1 MINEELKRKIDEELH
16 DLHNSEQ
23 LRAKAADDSGLSFVP
38 VEDKENEKKTSSG
51 RSWDDF
57 QLVPVEDDFD
67 PWKIKPQHIEKDEEN
82 EKKTSSGRSWD
93 DFQLVPVEDDF
104 DPWKIKPQHIF
115 SVDGKN
121 TNAAEKMD
129 IVEKSWVKKFAE
141 SDLGKFGNTMFQS
154 STRGIFETLKG
165 FGDMATF
172 YGDNMIISKDSQ
184 ELLGLSDATVNR
196 LNSFGRLWQSVGEK
210 IKQAGDFV
218 LSSPELQL
226 DEDIFEG
233 DIVENPSVT
242 RFASAAMSAAPSL
255 LFMTRI
261 AAATKSPALAY
272 YLMAGSESGDLYAEA
287 RNTGDQNKANLLF
300 TGSVA
305 GTALIDFV
313 FKPLDTIMGKTS
325 SSSLKSKVFQRIK
338 AGFLEGMPESLQQ
351 VWQNFVRKYG
361 IDDTQNLMEG
371 VIESA
376 IGGFGAGAA
385 LAGAYQYADA
395 REGLKNKGASD
406 EEINRLID
414 ASTYV
419 LENNADAAND
429 AAFQHINERLD
440 NLNKFIEE
448 NKGTAEAQKALQTK
462 QELES
467 IYDDVF
473 NALKD
478 KTGEN
483 NAAASA
489 RIWQGFALFASQE
502 TGMSPKEYITDNMP
516 KIVKMNYNDFNSQ
529 TQRYRTRNANENWAN
544 IVRDIKAAR
553 GKKVADDRMT
563 LTEFLVSRGGIK
575 DEGGE
580 LSALDAVV
588 AADMGK
594 KGKRLKREEKRL
606 VREDGLSLDYAREA
620 AAEAGYLPADA
631 DVNTL
636 LSALDDEFRGRPH
649 YLLTETNSAAID
661 EREALRNYEMAFEA
675 AGVDIEADSPD
686 TIRRKMDAYAA
697 RKKEDEVLAKVG
709 LLSDDLQERYF
720 ILRENDVNAEEAYAE
735 VMRENGDL
743 ATLVDDDIP
752 FQYQKGERI
761 RKIDAERLAFERKDI
776 NPDLIGRENE
786 VKEAVDIN
794 RFFADRKAS
803 KEIGIDEVMAAVDA
817 NVGRNENGVRV
828 LKNSVT
834 GETVTLSNSAI
845 SKMFSSTSNRLDSQN
860 IGGILG
866 KEAIANIGSIFDT
879 AMLIKTT
886 PDAKH
891 GSKNK
896 IRRYA
901 NVIRSDGENFIVKMT
916 VKEMANKRPELTD
929 IEIEDNGGRDLSAYD
944 MKVGRKNTAEGN
956 ISGDKSPTFLNGNDI
971 SINDLIDFVNSY
983 SEDSIQID
991 GKNKAARNSA
1001 GRRIARTEEGL
1012 RAFYEWFGDSKVV
1025 DENGQP
1031 LKMVHF
1037 SGNEFS
1043 QFDKNRA
1050 GINNKESAIGFWFTD
1065 NDSFAFNN
1073 ERHPI
1078 RYDVYLKM
1086 DNPLVIEGTGTETN
1100 PWADTDIDNLD
1111 PYAKFEKM
1119 FNDLMY
1125 QDPQMWDERV
1135 SESFYGGYEKQKI
1148 KLSFANLLDV
1158 KKREVIK
1165 GITDKLKA
1173 QGYDGIIIKNTRV
1186 DSLNPDEGI
1195 NQYVVFE
1202 PNQIKSVDN
1211 RGSFS
1216 RTDDN
1221 IYYQFAGE
1229 NALTA
1234 DTNSLSQARTMELN
1248 DYSDEEIYKETG
1260 WFKGPDN
1267 KWRFEISDKEAK
1279 VNRAVIDEISS
1290 LDGLKA
1296 KRKQLMDDIK
1306 AFERERESNSGLYID
1321 GYLDDL
1327 ISKRYKEIESID
1339 YDIDHGFVSEPK
1351 TTLGELLQHDKLY
1364 AAYPSL
1370 KDINVVMQT
1379 FKDLT
1384 SGSYLRSENTIYLDS
1399 RLQDNDIK
1407 STLMHEIQ
1415 HVIQSKENFSRGGN
1429 MELAKAYQKI
1439 IKIKE
1444 VKEFHKALEKK
1455 ITAAMV
1461 EQLQADNI
1469 EQSAA
1474 EKVAEAYGKYLD
1486 AIFNDDLEVEEVT
1499 KIEKGYYQLLD
1510 KLSIDSERVENA
1522 YKAIQGRDLWQEA
1535 INETKT
1541 KLSDANVYEIYKA
1554 FAGEVES
1561 RNTQTRMDMN
1571 EEERRATPSEETQ
1584 DIKNA
1589 DAIIVFDDGSVA
1601 AYVPEN
1607 KNYQTG
1613 EPSEGEL
1620 NLETEAVQGQGEDR
1634 INSIPKGA
1642 YSPQMNVIYLFE
1654 NADAST
1660 FMHES
1665 SHFFKKQLKYF
1676 AGKSEKSAQLLKA
1689 VEDWENSEFDRQF
1702 VIDEKDG
1709 DFRVLDKN
1717 GIIIHEGFKSADL
1730 ARNYAKEELFAR
1742 GFEQFL
1748 REGKAPSN
1756 YLKRVFDMF
1765 LNWLRRIY
1773 TTAKEMRVK
1782 INKDIS
1788 AVYGDI
1794 LGGEDLD
1801 YYLQAPIDEV
1811 VNYNREKAIEE
1822 RRKMDEVYKAANRDY
1837 AAGKNKLQKTVQQIL
1852 KDAKDFTQDAIV
1864 PLEEVV
1870 KSISPELWTKNRR
1883 LEIAKLQKNSQ
1894 YVKRVKGFFDK
1905 AQKLMPEVFNKL
1917 DLALKNRDVETVA
1930 GILSENDMTDDFTE
1944 VRKVLDE
1951 LREQMIE
1958 VGVEINYLPDYF
1970 PRKLRDADGLLDYL
1984 RQKYEGKP
1992 EYSKIMQVL
2001 EEKSK
2006 DGRIRSEEDRAQIVN
2021 SLFRGYGG
2029 TISLANIGNAKE
2041 RSIDL
2046 IDAEMNKYYK
2056 NSVDALVDYVSGA
2069 INLTENKKY
2078 FGKEAEDVQIL
2089 RRRVANRK
2097 TTIAEYEKMDA
2108 KEAKWKEIK
2117 TRNYKIGAVDAQIRN
2132 TYDDLLR
2139 QDLEERKV
2147 RLETEVEFLKNRKA
2161 EQVKEIALR
2170 RMNEELKTLEDEL
2183 SEKADNTIE
2192 ESVGSLLYDLAKD
2205 GVITHT
2211 QEMRL
2216 KELLVA
2222 RFSNKGLGNEFLRM
2236 LRDGGYIWTLGNV
2249 GSAITQ
2255 FGDLGSAVYKA
2266 GFWNT
2271 MFENVKAWQGKSEIT
2286 LEDLG
2291 LNKVI
2296 TDRGYVDTSKLT
2308 KHLDKV
2314 LKYTGFEK
2322 IDGISK
2328 MTLVNAAVNKARRDA
2343 QAGSKELEEYLRVEF
2358 GNRWE
2363 EVAND
2368 LKEGRKTPEIIEYA
2382 MFQLMDVQPVTIDQ
2396 MPKFYAEGGKKRM
2409 FYMMKSYFIKQL
2421 NEYRKICFET
2431 AKTNPQKAFVDLM
2444 RLTLWLMLF
2453 NAGADFLK
2461 DLLFGRE
2468 IDVTDTLLENVFV
2481 GGSIN
2486 RYTGMSIK
2494 RNGLFKTI
2502 QDQLAFPVIFDEII
2516 KDVLSNRDVAD
2527 YKSWRNVPLI
2537 GNPYYYWFGGGSK

>member
-38 VEDKENEKKTSSG
+38 VEDK
-51 RSWDDF
+51 
-57 QLVPVEDDFD
+57 
-67 PWKIKPQHIEKDEEN
+67 EN

-184 ELLGLSDATVNR
+184 ELLGLSDTTVNR
-196 LNSFGRLWQSVGEK
+196 LNSFGRLWQSAGEK

-313 FKPLDTIMGKTS
+313 FKPLDAIMGKTS

-502 TGMSPKEYITDNMP
+502 TGMSPKEYITDYMP

-817 NVGRNENGVRV
+817 NVRRNENGVRV

-1001 GRRIARTEEGL
+1001 GRRIVRTEEGL

-1043 QFDKNRA
+1043 QFDKNRT
-1050 GINNKESAIGFWFTD
+1050 GINNDESAVGFWFAD
-1065 NDSFAFNN
+1065 KDDFAFNN
-1073 ERHPI
+1073 EYHPV

-1086 DNPLVIEGTGTETN
+1086 DNPLIIEGKGTETN

-1111 PYAKFEKM
+1111 PYTKFEKM

-1135 SESFYGGYEKQKI
+1135 SESLYGGFETQKI
-1148 KLSFANLLDV
+1148 KLHFANLSEGR
-1158 KKREVIK
+1158 KREVIK
-1165 GITDKLKA
+1165 SIVDKLKT
-1173 QGYDGIIIKNTRV
+1173 QGYDGIIIKNTQF
-1186 DSLNPDEGI
+1186 DSVNPDERI

-1221 IYYQFAGE
+1221 IYYQMSYFDDLGFSKSVRDIKTFLSGLKPKEEVRLMFDKKKRYWFAID
-1229 NALTA
+1229 A
-1234 DTNSLSQARTMELN
+1234 N
-1248 DYSDEEIYKETG
+1248 DYIHNDMITKAYKQGLYPEFNSEYDARQYFDENYMADDEYLIR
-1260 WFKGPDN
+1260 FKATKYGSEN
-1267 KWRFEISDKEAK
+1267 ELQSILQEQL
-1279 VNRAVIDEISS
+1279 NQDEYTTAYSINT
-1290 LDGLKA
+1290 DG
-1296 KRKQLMDDIK
+1296 
-1306 AFERERESNSGLYID
+1306 NSGYIIFAR
-1321 GYLDDL
+1321 G
-1327 ISKRYKEIESID
+1327 D
-1339 YDIDHGFVSEPK
+1339 YD
-1351 TTLGELLQHDKLY
+1351 
-1364 AAYPSL
+1364 L
-1370 KDINVVMQT
+1370 KDT
-1379 FKDLT
+1379 PLKGL
-1384 SGSYLRSENTIYLDS
+1384 ENI
-1399 RLQDNDIK
+1399 
-1407 STLMHEIQ
+1407 
-1415 HVIQSKENFSRGGN
+1415 
-1429 MELAKAYQKI
+1429 
-1439 IKIKE
+1439 
-1444 VKEFHKALEKK
+1444 
-1455 ITAAMV
+1455 
-1461 EQLQADNI
+1461 AD
-1469 EQSAA
+1469 
-1474 EKVAEAYGKYLD
+1474 
-1486 AIFNDDLEVEEVT
+1486 
-1499 KIEKGYYQLLD
+1499 
-1510 KLSIDSERVENA
+1510 RW
-1522 YKAIQGRDLWQEA
+1522 GR
-1535 INETKT
+1535 NPNK
-1541 KLSDANVYEIYKA
+1541 
-1554 FAGEVES
+1554 
-1561 RNTQTRMDMN
+1561 MN
-1571 EEERRATPSEETQ
+1571 EV
-1584 DIKNA
+1584 IKTN
-1589 DAIIVFDDGSVA
+1589 DNTV
-1601 AYVPEN
+1601 
-1607 KNYQTG
+1607 YQTG
-1613 EPSEGEL
+1613 ESGEGEP

-1870 KSISPELWTKNRR
+1870 KSISPELWAKNRR

-1894 YVKRVKGFFDK
+1894 YAKRVKGFFDK

-1930 GILSENDMTDDFTE
+1930 GILSENDMTNDFIE

-2006 DGRIRSEEDRAQIVN
+2006 DGRIRSKEDRAQIVN

-2029 TISLANIGNAKE
+2029 TISLANVGNVKE

-2222 RFSNKGLGNEFLRM
+2222 RFSNRGLGNEILRM

-2296 TDRGYVDTSKLT
+2296 TDGGYVDTSKLT
-2308 KHLDKV
+2308 KYLDKV

-2358 GNRWE
+2358 GNRWK

-2396 MPKFYAEGGKKRM
+2396 MPKFYAEGGNKRM

-2431 AKTNPQKAFVDLM
+2431 AKTNPHKALVDLM

-2494 RNGLFKTI
+2494 RDGLFKTI
-2502 QDQLAFPVIFDEII
+2502 QIQLVFPVALDEII
-2516 KDVLSNRDVAD
+2516 KDILSNRDIAD

>member
-720 ILRENDVNAEEAYAE
+720 ILRESDVNAEEAYAE

-1001 GRRIARTEEGL
+1001 GRQIARTEEGL

-1043 QFDKNRA
+1043 QFDKNRT
-1050 GINNKESAIGFWFTD
+1050 GINNDESAVGFWFAD
-1065 NDSFAFNN
+1065 KDDFAFNN
-1073 ERHPI
+1073 EYHPV

-1086 DNPLVIEGTGTETN
+1086 DNPLIIEGKGTETN

-1111 PYAKFEKM
+1111 PYTKFEKM

-1135 SESFYGGYEKQKI
+1135 SESLYGGFETQKI
-1148 KLSFANLLDV
+1148 KLHFANLSEGR
-1158 KKREVIK
+1158 KREVIK
-1165 GITDKLKA
+1165 SIVDKLKT
-1173 QGYDGIIIKNTRV
+1173 QGYDGIIIKNTQF
-1186 DSLNPDEGI
+1186 DSVNPDERI

-1221 IYYQFAGE
+1221 IYYQMSYFDDLGFSKSVRDIKTFLSGLKPKEEVRLMFDKKKRYWFAID
-1229 NALTA
+1229 A
-1234 DTNSLSQARTMELN
+1234 N
-1248 DYSDEEIYKETG
+1248 DYIHNDMITKAYKQGLYPEFNSEYDARQYFDENYMADDEYLIR
-1260 WFKGPDN
+1260 FKATKYGSEN
-1267 KWRFEISDKEAK
+1267 ELQSILQEQL
-1279 VNRAVIDEISS
+1279 NQDEYTTAYSINT
-1290 LDGLKA
+1290 DG
-1296 KRKQLMDDIK
+1296 
-1306 AFERERESNSGLYID
+1306 NSGYIIFAR
-1321 GYLDDL
+1321 G
-1327 ISKRYKEIESID
+1327 D
-1339 YDIDHGFVSEPK
+1339 YD
-1351 TTLGELLQHDKLY
+1351 
-1364 AAYPSL
+1364 L
-1370 KDINVVMQT
+1370 KDT
-1379 FKDLT
+1379 PLKGL
-1384 SGSYLRSENTIYLDS
+1384 ENI
-1399 RLQDNDIK
+1399 
-1407 STLMHEIQ
+1407 
-1415 HVIQSKENFSRGGN
+1415 
-1429 MELAKAYQKI
+1429 
-1439 IKIKE
+1439 
-1444 VKEFHKALEKK
+1444 
-1455 ITAAMV
+1455 
-1461 EQLQADNI
+1461 AD
-1469 EQSAA
+1469 
-1474 EKVAEAYGKYLD
+1474 
-1486 AIFNDDLEVEEVT
+1486 
-1499 KIEKGYYQLLD
+1499 
-1510 KLSIDSERVENA
+1510 RW
-1522 YKAIQGRDLWQEA
+1522 GR
-1535 INETKT
+1535 NPNK
-1541 KLSDANVYEIYKA
+1541 
-1554 FAGEVES
+1554 
-1561 RNTQTRMDMN
+1561 MN
-1571 EEERRATPSEETQ
+1571 EV
-1584 DIKNA
+1584 IKTN
-1589 DAIIVFDDGSVA
+1589 DNTV
-1601 AYVPEN
+1601 
-1607 KNYQTG
+1607 YQTG
-1613 EPSEGEL
+1613 ESGEGEP

-1822 RRKMDEVYKAANRDY
+1822 RRKMNEVYMAANRDY

-1870 KSISPELWTKNRR
+1870 KSISPELWAKNRR

-1894 YVKRVKGFFDK
+1894 YAKRVKGFFDK

-1930 GILSENDMTDDFTE
+1930 GILSENDMTNDFIE

>member
-1 MINEELKRKIDEELH
+1 MIDLELKNKIDEELH

-23 LRAKAADDSGLSFVP
+23 LRTKAADDSGFSFTP
-38 VEDKENEKKTSSG
+38 IEDG
-51 RSWDDF
+51 
-57 QLVPVEDDFD
+57 
-67 PWKIKPQHIEKDEEN
+67 EEPDVDLKVAP
-82 EKKTSSGRSWD
+82 EGFSFT
-93 DFQLVPVEDDF
+93 PVEDDF

-184 ELLGLSDATVNR
+184 ELLGLSDTTVNR
-196 LNSFGRLWQSVGEK
+196 LNSFGRLWQSAGEK

-313 FKPLDTIMGKTS
+313 FKPLDAIMGKTS

-502 TGMSPKEYITDNMP
+502 TGMSPKEYITDYMP

-817 NVGRNENGVRV
+817 NVRRNENGVRV

-1001 GRRIARTEEGL
+1001 GRRIVRTEEGL

-1043 QFDKNRA
+1043 QFDKNRT
-1050 GINNKESAIGFWFTD
+1050 GINNDESAVGFWFAD
-1065 NDSFAFNN
+1065 KDDFAFNN
-1073 ERHPI
+1073 EYHPV

-1086 DNPLVIEGTGTETN
+1086 DNPLIIEGKGTETN

-1111 PYAKFEKM
+1111 PYTKFEKM

-1135 SESFYGGYEKQKI
+1135 SESLYGGFETQKI
-1148 KLSFANLLDV
+1148 KLHFANLSEGR
-1158 KKREVIK
+1158 KREVIK
-1165 GITDKLKA
+1165 SIVDKLKT
-1173 QGYDGIIIKNTRV
+1173 QGYDGIIIKNTQF
-1186 DSLNPDEGI
+1186 DSVNPDERI

-1221 IYYQFAGE
+1221 IYYQMSYFDDLGFSKSVRDIKTFLSGLKPKEEVRLMFDKKKRYWFAID
-1229 NALTA
+1229 A
-1234 DTNSLSQARTMELN
+1234 N
-1248 DYSDEEIYKETG
+1248 DYIHNDMITKAYKQGLYPEFNSEYDARQYFDENYMADDEYLIR
-1260 WFKGPDN
+1260 FKATKYGSEN
-1267 KWRFEISDKEAK
+1267 ELQSILQEQL
-1279 VNRAVIDEISS
+1279 NQDEYTTAYSINT
-1290 LDGLKA
+1290 DG
-1296 KRKQLMDDIK
+1296 
-1306 AFERERESNSGLYID
+1306 NSGYIIFAR
-1321 GYLDDL
+1321 G
-1327 ISKRYKEIESID
+1327 D
-1339 YDIDHGFVSEPK
+1339 YD
-1351 TTLGELLQHDKLY
+1351 
-1364 AAYPSL
+1364 L
-1370 KDINVVMQT
+1370 KDT
-1379 FKDLT
+1379 PLKGL
-1384 SGSYLRSENTIYLDS
+1384 ENI
-1399 RLQDNDIK
+1399 
-1407 STLMHEIQ
+1407 
-1415 HVIQSKENFSRGGN
+1415 
-1429 MELAKAYQKI
+1429 
-1439 IKIKE
+1439 
-1444 VKEFHKALEKK
+1444 
-1455 ITAAMV
+1455 
-1461 EQLQADNI
+1461 AD
-1469 EQSAA
+1469 
-1474 EKVAEAYGKYLD
+1474 
-1486 AIFNDDLEVEEVT
+1486 
-1499 KIEKGYYQLLD
+1499 
-1510 KLSIDSERVENA
+1510 RW
-1522 YKAIQGRDLWQEA
+1522 GR
-1535 INETKT
+1535 NPNK
-1541 KLSDANVYEIYKA
+1541 
-1554 FAGEVES
+1554 
-1561 RNTQTRMDMN
+1561 MN
-1571 EEERRATPSEETQ
+1571 EV
-1584 DIKNA
+1584 IKTN
-1589 DAIIVFDDGSVA
+1589 DNTV
-1601 AYVPEN
+1601 
-1607 KNYQTG
+1607 YQTG
-1613 EPSEGEL
+1613 ESGEGEP

-1870 KSISPELWTKNRR
+1870 KSISPELWAKNRR

-1894 YVKRVKGFFDK
+1894 YAKRVKGFFDK

-1930 GILSENDMTDDFTE
+1930 GILSENDMTNDFIE

-2006 DGRIRSEEDRAQIVN
+2006 DGRIRSKEDRAQIVN

-2029 TISLANIGNAKE
+2029 TISLANVGNVKE

-2222 RFSNKGLGNEFLRM
+2222 RFSNRGLGNEILRM

-2296 TDRGYVDTSKLT
+2296 TDGGYVDTSKLT
-2308 KHLDKV
+2308 KYLDKV

-2358 GNRWE
+2358 GNRWK

-2396 MPKFYAEGGKKRM
+2396 MPKFYAEGGNKRM

-2431 AKTNPQKAFVDLM
+2431 AKTNPHKALVDLM

-2494 RNGLFKTI
+2494 RDGLFKTI
-2502 QDQLAFPVIFDEII
+2502 QIQLVFPVALDEII
-2516 KDVLSNRDVAD
+2516 KDILSNRDIAD

>member
-1 MINEELKRKIDEELH
+1 MIDLELKNKIDEELH

-23 LRAKAADDSGLSFVP
+23 LRTKAADDSGFSFTP
-38 VEDKENEKKTSSG
+38 IEDG
-51 RSWDDF
+51 
-57 QLVPVEDDFD
+57 
-67 PWKIKPQHIEKDEEN
+67 EEPDVDLKVAP
-82 EKKTSSGRSWD
+82 EGFSFT
-93 DFQLVPVEDDF
+93 PIEDDF

-196 LNSFGRLWQSVGEK
+196 LNSFGRLWQSAGEK

-226 DEDIFEG
+226 DEEIFEG

-313 FKPLDTIMGKTS
+313 FKPLDAIMGKTS

-429 AAFQHINERLD
+429 DAFQHINERLD

-502 TGMSPKEYITDNMP
+502 TGMSPKEYITDYMP

-752 FQYQKGERI
+752 FQYQIGERI

-817 NVGRNENGVRV
+817 NVRRNENGVRV
-828 LKNSVT
+828 LKNSIT

-983 SEDSIQID
+983 SEDSIQIN
-991 GKNKAARNSA
+991 GKKRAARNSA

-1012 RAFYEWFGDSKVV
+1012 RAFYEWFGDSLIV
-1025 DENGQP
+1025 DENGRP
-1031 LKMVHF
+1031 LVVYH
-1037 SGNEFS
+1037 GTNAEFDV
-1043 QFDKNRA
+1043 FDKGKIKR
-1050 GINNKESAIGFWFTD
+1050 GIGFWFSSNKETSKEYGNIKEFYLSVKNPID
-1065 NDSFAFNN
+1065 VNKNRSDFIKLAKEAMPEIPND
-1073 ERHPI
+1073 
-1078 RYDVYLKM
+1078 
-1086 DNPLVIEGTGTETN
+1086 
-1100 PWADTDIDNLD
+1100 
-1111 PYAKFEKM
+1111 
-1119 FNDLMY
+1119 
-1125 QDPQMWDERV
+1125 V
-1135 SESFYGGYEKQKI
+1135 SEHYIISDALGSTAFKEYLQ
-1148 KLSFANLLDV
+1148 N
-1158 KKREVIK
+1158 
-1165 GITDKLKA
+1165 
-1173 QGYDGIIIKNTRV
+1173 QGYDAISLG
-1186 DSLNPDEGI
+1186 DS
-1195 NQYVVFE
+1195 YVVFN

-1221 IYYQFAGE
+1221 IYYQMSYFDDLGFSKSVRDIKTFLSGLKPKEEVRLMFDKKKRYWFAID
-1229 NALTA
+1229 A
-1234 DTNSLSQARTMELN
+1234 N
-1248 DYSDEEIYKETG
+1248 DYIHNDMITKAYKQGLYPEFNSEYDARQYFDENYMADDEYLIR
-1260 WFKGPDN
+1260 FKATKYGSEN
-1267 KWRFEISDKEAK
+1267 ELQSILQEQL
-1279 VNRAVIDEISS
+1279 NQDEYTTAYSINT
-1290 LDGLKA
+1290 DG
-1296 KRKQLMDDIK
+1296 
-1306 AFERERESNSGLYID
+1306 NSGYIIFAR
-1321 GYLDDL
+1321 G
-1327 ISKRYKEIESID
+1327 D
-1339 YDIDHGFVSEPK
+1339 YD
-1351 TTLGELLQHDKLY
+1351 
-1364 AAYPSL
+1364 L
-1370 KDINVVMQT
+1370 KDT
-1379 FKDLT
+1379 PLKGL
-1384 SGSYLRSENTIYLDS
+1384 ENI
-1399 RLQDNDIK
+1399 
-1407 STLMHEIQ
+1407 
-1415 HVIQSKENFSRGGN
+1415 
-1429 MELAKAYQKI
+1429 
-1439 IKIKE
+1439 
-1444 VKEFHKALEKK
+1444 
-1455 ITAAMV
+1455 
-1461 EQLQADNI
+1461 AD
-1469 EQSAA
+1469 
-1474 EKVAEAYGKYLD
+1474 
-1486 AIFNDDLEVEEVT
+1486 
-1499 KIEKGYYQLLD
+1499 
-1510 KLSIDSERVENA
+1510 RW
-1522 YKAIQGRDLWQEA
+1522 GR
-1535 INETKT
+1535 NPNK
-1541 KLSDANVYEIYKA
+1541 
-1554 FAGEVES
+1554 
-1561 RNTQTRMDMN
+1561 MN
-1571 EEERRATPSEETQ
+1571 EV
-1584 DIKNA
+1584 IKTN
-1589 DAIIVFDDGSVA
+1589 DNTV
-1601 AYVPEN
+1601 
-1607 KNYQTG
+1607 YQTG
-1613 EPSEGEL
+1613 GLGEGEPS
-1620 NLETEAVQGQGEDR
+1620 LETEAVQGQGEDR

-1709 DFRVLDKN
+1709 YFRVLDKN
-1717 GIIIHEGFKSADL
+1717 GIIVHDESFRSAEQ

-1756 YLKRVFDMF
+1756 YLKRVFEMF
-1765 LNWLRRIY
+1765 MEWLRHLH
-1773 TTAKEMRVK
+1773 TMAKELRVK

-1822 RRKMDEVYKAANRDY
+1822 RRKMNEVYMAVNRDY

-1870 KSISPELWTKNRR
+1870 KSISPELWAKNRR

-1894 YVKRVKGFFDK
+1894 YAKRVKGFFDK

-1930 GILSENDMTDDFTE
+1930 GILSENDMTNDFIE

-2006 DGRIRSEEDRAQIVN
+2006 DGRIRSKEDRAQIVN

-2029 TISLANIGNAKE
+2029 TISLANVGNVKE

-2222 RFSNKGLGNEFLRM
+2222 RFSNRGLGNEILRM

-2296 TDRGYVDTSKLT
+2296 TDGGYVDTSKLT
-2308 KHLDKV
+2308 KYLDKV

-2358 GNRWE
+2358 GNRWK

-2396 MPKFYAEGGKKRM
+2396 MPKFYAEGGNKRM

-2431 AKTNPQKAFVDLM
+2431 AKTNPHKALVDLM

-2494 RNGLFKTI
+2494 RDGLFKTI
-2502 QDQLAFPVIFDEII
+2502 QIQLVFPVALDEII
-2516 KDVLSNRDVAD
+2516 KDILSNRDIAD

>member
-38 VEDKENEKKTSSG
+38 VEDK
-51 RSWDDF
+51 
-57 QLVPVEDDFD
+57 
-67 PWKIKPQHIEKDEEN
+67 EN

-184 ELLGLSDATVNR
+184 ELLGLSDTTVNR
-196 LNSFGRLWQSVGEK
+196 LNSFGRLWQSAGEK

-313 FKPLDTIMGKTS
+313 FKPLDAIMGKTS

-502 TGMSPKEYITDNMP
+502 TGMSPKEYITDYMP

-817 NVGRNENGVRV
+817 NVRRNENGVRV

-1001 GRRIARTEEGL
+1001 GRRIVRTEEGL

-1043 QFDKNRA
+1043 QFDKNRT
-1050 GINNKESAIGFWFTD
+1050 GINNDESAVGFWFAD
-1065 NDSFAFNN
+1065 KDDFAFNN
-1073 ERHPI
+1073 EYHPV

-1086 DNPLVIEGTGTETN
+1086 DNPLIIEGKGTETN

-1111 PYAKFEKM
+1111 PYTKFEKM

-1135 SESFYGGYEKQKI
+1135 SESLYGGFETQKI
-1148 KLSFANLLDV
+1148 KLHFANLSEGR
-1158 KKREVIK
+1158 KREVIK
-1165 GITDKLKA
+1165 SIVDKLKT
-1173 QGYDGIIIKNTRV
+1173 QGYDGIIIKNTQF
-1186 DSLNPDEGI
+1186 DSVNPDERI

-1221 IYYQFAGE
+1221 IYYQMSYFDDLGFSKSVRDIKTFLSGLKPKEEVRLMFDKKKRYWFAID
-1229 NALTA
+1229 A
-1234 DTNSLSQARTMELN
+1234 N
-1248 DYSDEEIYKETG
+1248 DYIHNDMITKAYKQGLYPEFNSEYDARQYFDENYMADDEYLIR
-1260 WFKGPDN
+1260 FKATKYGSEN
-1267 KWRFEISDKEAK
+1267 ELQSILQEQL
-1279 VNRAVIDEISS
+1279 NQDEYTTAYSINT
-1290 LDGLKA
+1290 DG
-1296 KRKQLMDDIK
+1296 
-1306 AFERERESNSGLYID
+1306 NSGYIIFAR
-1321 GYLDDL
+1321 G
-1327 ISKRYKEIESID
+1327 D
-1339 YDIDHGFVSEPK
+1339 YD
-1351 TTLGELLQHDKLY
+1351 
-1364 AAYPSL
+1364 L
-1370 KDINVVMQT
+1370 KDT
-1379 FKDLT
+1379 PLKGL
-1384 SGSYLRSENTIYLDS
+1384 ENI
-1399 RLQDNDIK
+1399 
-1407 STLMHEIQ
+1407 
-1415 HVIQSKENFSRGGN
+1415 
-1429 MELAKAYQKI
+1429 
-1439 IKIKE
+1439 
-1444 VKEFHKALEKK
+1444 
-1455 ITAAMV
+1455 
-1461 EQLQADNI
+1461 AD
-1469 EQSAA
+1469 
-1474 EKVAEAYGKYLD
+1474 
-1486 AIFNDDLEVEEVT
+1486 
-1499 KIEKGYYQLLD
+1499 
-1510 KLSIDSERVENA
+1510 RW
-1522 YKAIQGRDLWQEA
+1522 GR
-1535 INETKT
+1535 NPNK
-1541 KLSDANVYEIYKA
+1541 
-1554 FAGEVES
+1554 
-1561 RNTQTRMDMN
+1561 MN
-1571 EEERRATPSEETQ
+1571 EV
-1584 DIKNA
+1584 IKTN
-1589 DAIIVFDDGSVA
+1589 DNTV
-1601 AYVPEN
+1601 
-1607 KNYQTG
+1607 YQTG
-1613 EPSEGEL
+1613 ESSEGEP

-1870 KSISPELWTKNRR
+1870 KSISPELWAKNRR

-1894 YVKRVKGFFDK
+1894 YAKRVKGFFDK

-1930 GILSENDMTDDFTE
+1930 GILSENDMTNDFIE

-2006 DGRIRSEEDRAQIVN
+2006 DGRIRSKEDRAQIVN

-2029 TISLANIGNAKE
+2029 TISLANVGNVKE

-2222 RFSNKGLGNEFLRM
+2222 RFSNRGLGNEILRM

-2296 TDRGYVDTSKLT
+2296 TDGGYVDTSKLT
-2308 KHLDKV
+2308 KYLDKV

-2358 GNRWE
+2358 GNRWK

-2396 MPKFYAEGGKKRM
+2396 MPKFYAEGGNKRM

-2431 AKTNPQKAFVDLM
+2431 AKTNPHKALVDLM

-2494 RNGLFKTI
+2494 RDGLFKTI
-2502 QDQLAFPVIFDEII
+2502 QIQLVFPVALDEII
-2516 KDVLSNRDVAD
+2516 KDILSNRDIAD

>member
-38 VEDKENEKKTSSG
+38 VEDK
-51 RSWDDF
+51 
-57 QLVPVEDDFD
+57 
-67 PWKIKPQHIEKDEEN
+67 EN

-184 ELLGLSDATVNR
+184 ELLGLSDTTVNR
-196 LNSFGRLWQSVGEK
+196 LNSFGRLWQSAGEK

-313 FKPLDTIMGKTS
+313 FKPLDAIMGKTS

-502 TGMSPKEYITDNMP
+502 TGMSPKEYITDYMP

-817 NVGRNENGVRV
+817 NVRRNENGVRV

-1001 GRRIARTEEGL
+1001 GRRIVRTEEGL

-1043 QFDKNRA
+1043 QFDKNRT
-1050 GINNKESAIGFWFTD
+1050 GINNDESAVGFWFAD
-1065 NDSFAFNN
+1065 KDDFAFNN
-1073 ERHPI
+1073 EYHPV

-1086 DNPLVIEGTGTETN
+1086 DNPLIIEGKGTETN

-1111 PYAKFEKM
+1111 PYTKFEKM

-1135 SESFYGGYEKQKI
+1135 SESLYGGFETQKI
-1148 KLSFANLLDV
+1148 KLHFANLSEGR
-1158 KKREVIK
+1158 KREVIK
-1165 GITDKLKA
+1165 SIVDKLKT
-1173 QGYDGIIIKNTRV
+1173 QGYDGIIIKNTQF
-1186 DSLNPDEGI
+1186 DSVNPDERI

-1221 IYYQFAGE
+1221 IYYQMSYFDDLGFSKSVRDIKTFLSGLKPKEEVRLMFDKKKRYWFAID
-1229 NALTA
+1229 A
-1234 DTNSLSQARTMELN
+1234 N
-1248 DYSDEEIYKETG
+1248 DYIHNDMITKAYKQGLYPEFNSEYDARQYFDENYMADDEYLIR
-1260 WFKGPDN
+1260 FKATKYGSEN
-1267 KWRFEISDKEAK
+1267 ELQSILQEQL
-1279 VNRAVIDEISS
+1279 NQDEYTTAYSINT
-1290 LDGLKA
+1290 DG
-1296 KRKQLMDDIK
+1296 
-1306 AFERERESNSGLYID
+1306 NSGYIIFAR
-1321 GYLDDL
+1321 G
-1327 ISKRYKEIESID
+1327 D
-1339 YDIDHGFVSEPK
+1339 YD
-1351 TTLGELLQHDKLY
+1351 
-1364 AAYPSL
+1364 L
-1370 KDINVVMQT
+1370 KDT
-1379 FKDLT
+1379 PLKGL
-1384 SGSYLRSENTIYLDS
+1384 ENI
-1399 RLQDNDIK
+1399 
-1407 STLMHEIQ
+1407 
-1415 HVIQSKENFSRGGN
+1415 
-1429 MELAKAYQKI
+1429 
-1439 IKIKE
+1439 
-1444 VKEFHKALEKK
+1444 
-1455 ITAAMV
+1455 
-1461 EQLQADNI
+1461 AD
-1469 EQSAA
+1469 
-1474 EKVAEAYGKYLD
+1474 
-1486 AIFNDDLEVEEVT
+1486 
-1499 KIEKGYYQLLD
+1499 
-1510 KLSIDSERVENA
+1510 RW
-1522 YKAIQGRDLWQEA
+1522 GR
-1535 INETKT
+1535 NPNK
-1541 KLSDANVYEIYKA
+1541 
-1554 FAGEVES
+1554 
-1561 RNTQTRMDMN
+1561 MN
-1571 EEERRATPSEETQ
+1571 EV
-1584 DIKNA
+1584 IKTN
-1589 DAIIVFDDGSVA
+1589 DNTV
-1601 AYVPEN
+1601 
-1607 KNYQTG
+1607 YQTG
-1613 EPSEGEL
+1613 ESGEGEP

-1894 YVKRVKGFFDK
+1894 YAKRVKGFFDK
-1905 AQKLMPEVFNKL
+1905 AQKLTPEVFNKL

-2029 TISLANIGNAKE
+2029 TISLANIGNVKE

-2139 QDLEERKV
+2139 QDLEERKA

-2296 TDRGYVDTSKLT
+2296 TDGGYVDTSKLT
-2308 KHLDKV
+2308 KYLDKV

-2343 QAGSKELEEYLRVEF
+2343 QSGSKELEEYLRVEF
-2358 GNRWE
+2358 GNRWK

>member
-1 MINEELKRKIDEELH
+1 MIDLELKNKIDEELH

-23 LRAKAADDSGLSFVP
+23 LRTKAADDSGFSFTP
-38 VEDKENEKKTSSG
+38 IEDG
-51 RSWDDF
+51 
-57 QLVPVEDDFD
+57 
-67 PWKIKPQHIEKDEEN
+67 EEPDVDLKVAP
-82 EKKTSSGRSWD
+82 EGFSFT
-93 DFQLVPVEDDF
+93 PIEDDF

-896 IRRYA
+896 IRRYT

-1001 GRRIARTEEGL
+1001 GRRIVRTEEGL

-1043 QFDKNRA
+1043 QFDKNRT
-1050 GINNKESAIGFWFTD
+1050 GINNDESAVGFWFAD
-1065 NDSFAFNN
+1065 KDDFAFNN
-1073 ERHPI
+1073 EYHPV

-1086 DNPLVIEGTGTETN
+1086 DNPLIIEGKGTETN

-1111 PYAKFEKM
+1111 PYTKFEKM

-1135 SESFYGGYEKQKI
+1135 SESLYGGFETQKI
-1148 KLSFANLLDV
+1148 KLHFANLSEGR
-1158 KKREVIK
+1158 KREVIK
-1165 GITDKLKA
+1165 SIVDKLKT
-1173 QGYDGIIIKNTRV
+1173 QGYDGIIIKNTQF
-1186 DSLNPDEGI
+1186 DSVNPDERI

-1221 IYYQFAGE
+1221 IYYQMSYFDDLGFSKSVRDIKTFLSGLKPKEEVRLMFDKKKRYWFAID
-1229 NALTA
+1229 A
-1234 DTNSLSQARTMELN
+1234 N
-1248 DYSDEEIYKETG
+1248 DYIHNDMITKAYKQGLYPEFNSEYDARQYFDENYMADDEYLIR
-1260 WFKGPDN
+1260 FKATKYGSEN
-1267 KWRFEISDKEAK
+1267 ELQSILQEQL
-1279 VNRAVIDEISS
+1279 NQDEYTTAYSINT
-1290 LDGLKA
+1290 DG
-1296 KRKQLMDDIK
+1296 
-1306 AFERERESNSGLYID
+1306 NSGYIIFAR
-1321 GYLDDL
+1321 G
-1327 ISKRYKEIESID
+1327 D
-1339 YDIDHGFVSEPK
+1339 YD
-1351 TTLGELLQHDKLY
+1351 
-1364 AAYPSL
+1364 L
-1370 KDINVVMQT
+1370 KDT
-1379 FKDLT
+1379 PLKGL
-1384 SGSYLRSENTIYLDS
+1384 ENI
-1399 RLQDNDIK
+1399 
-1407 STLMHEIQ
+1407 
-1415 HVIQSKENFSRGGN
+1415 
-1429 MELAKAYQKI
+1429 
-1439 IKIKE
+1439 
-1444 VKEFHKALEKK
+1444 
-1455 ITAAMV
+1455 
-1461 EQLQADNI
+1461 AD
-1469 EQSAA
+1469 
-1474 EKVAEAYGKYLD
+1474 
-1486 AIFNDDLEVEEVT
+1486 
-1499 KIEKGYYQLLD
+1499 
-1510 KLSIDSERVENA
+1510 RW
-1522 YKAIQGRDLWQEA
+1522 GR
-1535 INETKT
+1535 NPNK
-1541 KLSDANVYEIYKA
+1541 
-1554 FAGEVES
+1554 
-1561 RNTQTRMDMN
+1561 MN
-1571 EEERRATPSEETQ
+1571 EV
-1584 DIKNA
+1584 IKTN
-1589 DAIIVFDDGSVA
+1589 DNTV
-1601 AYVPEN
+1601 
-1607 KNYQTG
+1607 YQTG
-1613 EPSEGEL
+1613 ESGEGEL

-1822 RRKMDEVYKAANRDY
+1822 RRKMDEVYKAANQDY

-2139 QDLEERKV
+2139 QDLEERKA

-2192 ESVGSLLYDLAKD
+2192 ESVGNLLYDLAKD

-2296 TDRGYVDTSKLT
+2296 TDGGYVDTSKLT

-2358 GNRWE
+2358 GNRWK

>member
-313 FKPLDTIMGKTS
+313 FKPLDAIMGKTS

-502 TGMSPKEYITDNMP
+502 TGMSPKEYITDYMP

-594 KGKRLKREEKRL
+594 KGKRLKKEEKRL

-817 NVGRNENGVRV
+817 NVRRNENGVRV

-1001 GRRIARTEEGL
+1001 GRRIVRTEEGL

-1043 QFDKNRA
+1043 QFDKNRT
-1050 GINNKESAIGFWFTD
+1050 GINNDESAVGFWFAD
-1065 NDSFAFNN
+1065 KDDFAFNN
-1073 ERHPI
+1073 EYHPV

-1086 DNPLVIEGTGTETN
+1086 DNPLIIEGKGTETN

-1111 PYAKFEKM
+1111 PYTKFEKM

-1135 SESFYGGYEKQKI
+1135 SESLYGGFETQKI
-1148 KLSFANLLDV
+1148 KLHFANLSEGR
-1158 KKREVIK
+1158 KREVIK
-1165 GITDKLKA
+1165 SIVDKLKT
-1173 QGYDGIIIKNTRV
+1173 QGYDGIIIKNTQF
-1186 DSLNPDEGI
+1186 DSVNPDERI

-1221 IYYQFAGE
+1221 IYYQMSYFDDLGFSKSVRDIKTFLSGLKPKEEVRLMFDKKKRYWFAID
-1229 NALTA
+1229 A
-1234 DTNSLSQARTMELN
+1234 N
-1248 DYSDEEIYKETG
+1248 DYIHNDMITKAYKQGLYPEFNSEYDARQYFDENYMADDEYLIR
-1260 WFKGPDN
+1260 FKATKYGSEN
-1267 KWRFEISDKEAK
+1267 ELQSILQEQL
-1279 VNRAVIDEISS
+1279 NQDEYTTAYSINT
-1290 LDGLKA
+1290 DG
-1296 KRKQLMDDIK
+1296 
-1306 AFERERESNSGLYID
+1306 NSGYIIFAR
-1321 GYLDDL
+1321 G
-1327 ISKRYKEIESID
+1327 D
-1339 YDIDHGFVSEPK
+1339 YD
-1351 TTLGELLQHDKLY
+1351 
-1364 AAYPSL
+1364 L
-1370 KDINVVMQT
+1370 KDT
-1379 FKDLT
+1379 PLKGL
-1384 SGSYLRSENTIYLDS
+1384 ENI
-1399 RLQDNDIK
+1399 
-1407 STLMHEIQ
+1407 
-1415 HVIQSKENFSRGGN
+1415 
-1429 MELAKAYQKI
+1429 
-1439 IKIKE
+1439 
-1444 VKEFHKALEKK
+1444 
-1455 ITAAMV
+1455 
-1461 EQLQADNI
+1461 AD
-1469 EQSAA
+1469 
-1474 EKVAEAYGKYLD
+1474 
-1486 AIFNDDLEVEEVT
+1486 
-1499 KIEKGYYQLLD
+1499 
-1510 KLSIDSERVENA
+1510 RW
-1522 YKAIQGRDLWQEA
+1522 GR
-1535 INETKT
+1535 NPNK
-1541 KLSDANVYEIYKA
+1541 
-1554 FAGEVES
+1554 
-1561 RNTQTRMDMN
+1561 MN
-1571 EEERRATPSEETQ
+1571 EV
-1584 DIKNA
+1584 IKTN
-1589 DAIIVFDDGSVA
+1589 DNTV
-1601 AYVPEN
+1601 
-1607 KNYQTG
+1607 YQTG
-1613 EPSEGEL
+1613 ESGEGEL

-1822 RRKMDEVYKAANRDY
+1822 RRKMDEVYKAANQDY

-2139 QDLEERKV
+2139 QDLEERKA

-2192 ESVGSLLYDLAKD
+2192 ESVGNLLYDLAKD

-2296 TDRGYVDTSKLT
+2296 TDGGYVDTSKLT

-2358 GNRWE
+2358 GNRWK

-2431 AKTNPQKAFVDLM
+2431 AKTNPQKALVDLM

-2494 RNGLFKTI
+2494 RDGLFKTI
-2502 QDQLAFPVIFDEII
+2502 QLQLVFPVAFDEII
-2516 KDVLSNRDVAD
+2516 TDILSNRDIAD